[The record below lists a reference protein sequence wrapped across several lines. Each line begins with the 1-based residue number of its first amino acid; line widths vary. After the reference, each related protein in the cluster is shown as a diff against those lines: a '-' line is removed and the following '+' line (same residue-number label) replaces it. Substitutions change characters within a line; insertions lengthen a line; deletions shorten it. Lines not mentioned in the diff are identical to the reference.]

1 MSKGYKPRDKDR
13 PPVQTID
20 VGDSGG
26 DGGGSEVEVKSWQF
40 SLVDKTE
47 YASLAKVGTP
57 VTGIVNG
64 VDVAVRNGSYYY
76 GFAPKDVALEIIE
89 AIKGK
94 GKLVGTIISVNVA
107 LTPSDMDVWVRLV
120 LR

>member
-13 PPVQTID
+13 PTVQTID
-20 VGDSGG
+20 VGGSGG
-26 DGGGSEVEVKSWQF
+26 SSGGGEIEVKSWKF
-40 SLVDKTE
+40 SLVDKTA

-57 VTGIVNG
+57 VTGV
-64 VDVAVRNGSYYY
+64 VDSADVAVRNGSHYY

-89 AIKGK
+89 AMNGK
-94 GKLVGTIISVNVA
+94 EKLIGTVTSINV
-107 LTPSDMDVWVRLV
+107 TSKPSDADVWVRLV

>member
-1 MSKGYKPRDKDR
+1 MSKGYKPREKDR

-20 VGDSGG
+20 VGGSGG
-26 DGGGSEVEVKSWQF
+26 GGGGEVEVKSWQF

-47 YASLAKVGTP
+47 FASLAKVGTP

-64 VDVAVRNGSYYY
+64 VDIAVRNGSYYY
-76 GFAPKDVALEIIE
+76 GFAPKDIALEIIE
-89 AIKGK
+89 AMNRK
-94 GKLVGTIISVNVA
+94 GKLLGMVISVNVA
-107 LTPSDMDVWVRLV
+107 SKPSDTDVWVRLV